1 MYIIQQQS
9 LLMLMPDMLCFSEE
23 SGETVALLEDNIK
36 DLESER
42 ESLANKLQASFET
55 RREQEKVGPN
65 I

>member
-1 MYIIQQQS
+1 
-9 LLMLMPDMLCFSEE
+9 MLMPDMLCFSEE

-55 RREQEKVGPN
+55 RREQEKVGF
-65 I
+65 IV